1 MVPMEDYDND
11 ELYQEQRHAVEV
23 LQSAV
28 TEQETL
34 VSEVDPYE
42 AKNTIV
48 R

>member
-11 ELYQEQRHAVEV
+11 ELYQEERNAVEV

-28 TEQETL
+28 TKQETL
-34 VSEVDPYE
+34 VYEVDLYE
-42 AKNTIV
+42 AQNTIV